1 MPHGGPEDRGGGGEI
16 CSTTPVTLQGEY
28 GVPERYTFLRVSVGA
43 NPQATQA
50 QLDEL
55 WEEDLELQI
64 CLRYRLG
71 ATAHESELAPPWR
84 CPIWLAI
91 PAQDIAVR
99 AEGYMQIHR
108 VSERDDL
115 LLQLWSDTLGQIVGF
130 ATTNTD
136 SDTVDGW
143 STGEFLSFSH
153 IATKFKKLRAGST
166 SDWAK
171 VFVRLSDV
179 VVEEQLTPTSV
190 SSSALMPSHSCATPS
205 CHP

>member
-1 MPHGGPEDRGGGGEI
+1 M
-16 CSTTPVTLQGEY
+16 CSTAPVTLQGEY
-28 GVPERYTFLRVSVGA
+28 GVPESYTFLRVSVGA
-43 NPQATQA
+43 NPEATQE

-108 VSERDDL
+108 VSRSDDL
-115 LLQLWSDTLGQIVGF
+115 LDKQWSDTFGEIGSL
-130 ATTNTD
+130 ADSD

-143 STGEFLSFSH
+143 STGDFLSFSH
-153 IATKFKKLRAGST
+153 IATKFKQLRAGST

-171 VFVRLSDV
+171 VFVRLSDI
-179 VVEEQLTPTSV
+179 VVEERLTPTSAA
-190 SSSALMPSHSCATPS
+190 SSASVPSLQRLIDSRSITDR
-205 CHP
+205 